1 MYEEAR
7 LYAAAL
13 RKFGLKKGDVVAC
26 YMSNRI
32 EAVIAMLSVT
42 SIGAIFTGALP
53 QLGPQAVIS
62 RFQIVKPKLLFSVD
76 RYRNNNEEIEMLMKL
91 EEIAEAL
98 PSLRKIVI
106 VPSKEESKFKDISKI
121 KNSCFLHDFLS
132 TGREADGSVA
142 PTMFEQV
149 SFSHP
154 VFINY
159 TSGTTGLP
167 KALFVGAAS
176 LLSVTRD
183 FGSYG
188 NEVRERVWFS
198 VSPVGWVTW
207 NIFSSMHF
215 LGCTVVLFEG
225 VPYFLSKTSLWDLID
240 EFKVTHIVLPPS
252 ILDDMEKKGYLP
264 TERNSLSSLETIISA
279 GSVVKPQNYDFVC
292 NKIKKGILFFSGFGC
307 TELMGFSAGHDPS
320 LPVYRG
326 ELTAPSLGTDLQCL
340 DEEGKPVIGEAG
352 EMVIAKPFPSLVLG
366 IWGDSDGSVFKEK
379 YFSKFPGKFSIG
391 DLVVINPVTRGFIVC
406 GRSDATLKPGGCRF
420 GSSEIYNI
428 VI

>member
-1 MYEEAR
+1 MNTRNFNNVEILWKLTEESAQKTKTFMKLIESKYNTKLEDYWDLHKWSIDHISEFWSEFWHVCGIICSKIFDQVIDKNVPMEDSPSWFEGARLNFAENLLKYRDDHIALISASEDGNIEKITYAEMYEEAR

-13 RKFGLKKGDVVAC
+13 RKFGLKKGDIVAC
-26 YMSNRI
+26 YMSNRK

-91 EEIAEAL
+91 EEIADAL
-98 PSLRKIVI
+98 PSLKKIVI

-132 TGREADGSVA
+132 TAREADGSVT
-142 PTMFEQV
+142 PMVFEQV

-167 KALFVGAAS
+167 KALVVGAAS

-188 NEVRERVWFS
+188 NEVRERV
-198 VSPVGWVTW
+198 
-207 NIFSSMHF
+207 
-215 LGCTVVLFEG
+215 
-225 VPYFLSKTSLWDLID
+225 
-240 EFKVTHIVLPPS
+240 
-252 ILDDMEKKGYLP
+252 
-264 TERNSLSSLETIISA
+264 
-279 GSVVKPQNYDFVC
+279 
-292 NKIKKGILFFSGFGC
+292 
-307 TELMGFSAGHDPS
+307 
-320 LPVYRG
+320 
-326 ELTAPSLGTDLQCL
+326 
-340 DEEGKPVIGEAG
+340 
-352 EMVIAKPFPSLVLG
+352 
-366 IWGDSDGSVFKEK
+366 
-379 YFSKFPGKFSIG
+379 
-391 DLVVINPVTRGFIVC
+391 
-406 GRSDATLKPGGCRF
+406 
-420 GSSEIYNI
+420 
-428 VI
+428 